1 VAAGPAALH
10 DAISEQFGVAEDLP
24 CADSSFLAPLKRSP
38 EFRGLRPQLAG
49 KPPHPVYDSWL
60 DDGFHFFV
68 FQLAPDPT
76 PAGTAAA
83 GGLAVFAMHPDQRE
97 PVSAVTV
104 VPTGGGSHAQI
115 TDVRDPHNTYTAPLP
130 RSGATGDETPV
141 DASPSKPTTND

>member
-1 VAAGPAALH
+1 VAAAGPAALH

-38 EFRGLRPQLAG
+38 EFRALRPRLAG

-68 FQLAPDPT
+68 FRLAAPDDQPGD
-76 PAGTAAA
+76 P
-83 GGLAVFAMHPDQRE
+83 GLVVFAMHPEQHG

-104 VPTGGGSHAQI
+104 VPTEDGTEAEI
-115 TDVRDPHNTYTAPLP
+115 TNVAEPTSSYRAPL
-130 RSGATGDETPV
+130 R
-141 DASPSKPTTND
+141 

>member
-1 VAAGPAALH
+1 
-10 DAISEQFGVAEDLP
+10 
-24 CADSSFLAPLKRSP
+24 
-38 EFRGLRPQLAG
+38 
-49 KPPHPVYDSWL
+49 VYDSWL

-104 VPTGGGSHAQI
+104 VPADTGSHAQV
-115 TDVRDPHNTYTAPLP
+115 TDVRDPDNSYTAPLP
-130 RSGATGDETPV
+130 RSGAIGDETPV
-141 DASPSKPTTND
+141 DASPS